1 MSTAEIFVGLFSFL
15 GLLLGPRLLAYG
27 LRAGI
32 KGRRIAI
39 GPTGRVV
46 TGERA
51 VVVGVLYCF
60 LGTVMLVLCL
70 RAFGPFFRDS
80 MTTLFGPAQTGISR
94 AEIFVGLFSI
104 LGLILGPYMFQY
116 GLRAGIQNK
125 RIVVDNQGRVAEG
138 GKAVGYGVFYC
149 LFGVAMFVIWLLV
162 FGEFFRDVVA
172 FLFR

>member
-1 MSTAEIFVGLFSFL
+1 MSTAEMFVGLFSFL
-15 GLLLGPRLLAYG
+15 GLLLFSRLLAYG
-27 LRAGI
+27 VRGI
-32 KGRRIAI
+32 KGKRIAI
-39 GPTGRVV
+39 GPTRRVL
-46 TGERA
+46 TGESA
-51 VVVGVLYCF
+51 VVAGVFYCF
-60 LGTVMLVLCL
+60 LGTVIFMLCL

-80 MTTLFGPAQTGISR
+80 MTTLFGPTQTGRSR

-125 RIVVDNQGRVAEG
+125 RIVVDHQGRVAEG

-149 LFGVAMFVIWLLV
+149 LLGFAMFVIFLRP
-162 FGEFFRDVVA
+162 FGEAFRDLVA